1 MGAAGPDVKSLFGR
15 AVALP
20 SPEEREAY
28 LEQACAGDAGLRA
41 EVESLLRAHGEAG
54 SFLGER
60 HPCPAATTDVAAR
73 EGPGTAVGPYTL
85 REQVGEGGMGLVFV
99 AEQQQP
105 VRRKVALKLIKPGMD
120 TRQVVA
126 RFEAERQALALMDH
140 PNIARVLDGGET
152 GSGRPYFVM
161 ELVRGVPITQ
171 FCDEA
176 RLGVPERLG
185 LFTSVCSAVQ
195 HAHQKGVIHRDLKPA
210 NVLVASHDGT
220 PVPKVIDFGVAKAVG
235 GPLTDRTVYTQLSQ
249 VVGTPLY
256 MSPEQAGQSG
266 LDVDTRTDIYS
277 LGVLLYEL
285 LTGTTP
291 FDRERLGL
299 AGYDEMRRII
309 REEEPPRPSTR
320 VSTLGQGATTVSAQR
335 QSDPRRLSQ
344 LLRGELDWVV
354 MRCLEK
360 DRNRRYESAGALARD
375 VQRYLADEPVHACP
389 PSLGYRLRKFASRN
403 RRALGT
409 AALLALTLLGAVALL
424 AWKNLQL
431 QEKQR
436 QTNAAYLQAAEDREE
451 AEKNFKRACD
461 AVDELLSRVG
471 YADLDGVPHLEPVRK
486 ALLEKALAF
495 YQGFL
500 DDKGTEPEVRFRC
513 AYICGRAA
521 NVYHLLGRDGDAAR
535 HFERG
540 ISMLEELTAEVPEV
554 TRYRVG
560 YAHVLND
567 SSRVLVA
574 RGRFKEAEQALLRAV
589 ELEEQVL
596 ADFPGAPKC
605 RLDLAKQS
613 YNLGRLYQTTKRY
626 AEAEPAFR
634 KAVKLCEQLRAEQPR
649 SKEVR
654 NELATASRR
663 LASLLEATGRTS
675 EAESR
680 YRAALTLAQ
689 ELVRDD
695 PSDTHRGALAQAH
708 QELGELLAATGR
720 SPEAQEAIRQALK
733 LRRQLA
739 EEFPSLP
746 DYRRDVAHS
755 HYRLALLLQTERP
768 AESAAAFREALG
780 VLEKLAADFPKSP
793 DYQSRV
799 GSTLNDLG
807 RLLLFRLGKAPEARE
822 LFERAAR
829 HQTRAVELNPKDPK
843 YRYYLWLHLYNRDKA
858 LKQTEGVSARL
869 LELRRQAVA
878 VIEPLAEEF
887 PGEAD
892 YQGCAGEALH
902 NLATLLTRR
911 EELPEARRLL
921 ERAIRFQRAHL
932 AARPGHV
939 ASRRCLRDHYRRL
952 ADRLTQLGQKDKA
965 GEAYR
970 QAIAVMDGLLAE
982 LPSTGEYHTIL
993 GGDLHDFSNLLDAR
1007 RQLAQKRSLLE
1018 RAIRHEQAA
1027 LKINP
1032 KDAAAR
1038 RYLRNHYW
1046 QLAHDLIEAGH
1057 PRQAVQVALELPRI
1071 YPQGWEEYHRAAGLL
1086 ARCVPLAQKHPQLPE
1101 GERQDLARACGDRA
1115 VGLLRQAV
1123 ANGYAGAGDLR
1134 KAAAFEALGPREDFR
1149 KLLADLEAKHGK
1161 E

>member
-1 MGAAGPDVKSLFGR
+1 MGATGPDVKSLFGR

-28 LEQACAGDAGLRA
+28 LRVACAGDAGLRA

-60 HPCPAATTDVAAR
+60 RPCPAATTDVAAR

-152 GSGRPYFVM
+152 DGGRPYFVM
-161 ELVRGVPITQ
+161 ELVRGVPVTL
-171 FCDEA
+171 FCDQGH
-176 RLGVPERLG
+176 LGVRERLG
-185 LFTSVCSAVQ
+185 LFLPVCHAVQ
-195 HAHQKGVIHRDLKPA
+195 HAHQKGVIHRDLKPS
-210 NVLVASHDGT
+210 NVLVTSHDGV

-235 GPLTDRTVYTQLSQ
+235 GPLTDKTIYTQLSQ
-249 VVGTPLY
+249 MVGTPLY

-266 LDVDTRTDIYS
+266 LDIDTRSDVYA

-291 FDRERLGL
+291 FDQDRLGL

-320 VSTLGQGATTVSAQR
+320 ISTLGQAATTVCAQR

-344 LLRGELDWVV
+344 LLKGELDWVV
-354 MRCLEK
+354 MKCLEK
-360 DRNRRYESAGALARD
+360 DRNRRYESASALARD
-375 VQRYLADEPVHACP
+375 VERYLADEPVKACP
-389 PSLGYRLRKFASRN
+389 PSLGYRLGKFARRN

-424 AWKNLQL
+424 ARNYLVVKEEQ
-431 QEKQR
+431 KQ
-436 QTNAAYLQAAEDREE
+436 TKAAYLKAEDEREE

-461 AVDELLSRVG
+461 AVDELLSQVG
-471 YADLDGVPHLEPVRK
+471 YADLDGVPHMEPVRK

-513 AYICGRAA
+513 AYICARAA
-521 NVYHLLGRDGDAAR
+521 NVYHLLGRDGEAAR
-535 HFERG
+535 HFERA
-540 ISMLEELTAEVPEV
+540 ISLLEELTDEVPEV
-554 TRYRVG
+554 TRYRLG
-560 YAHVLND
+560 HAYVLND
-567 SSRVLVA
+567 SSRVLVD
-574 RGRFKEAEQALLRAV
+574 RGRFREAEQALLRAV

-605 RLDLAKQS
+605 RLALAKHS
-613 YNLGRLYQTTKRY
+613 YNLGHLYQTTNRY
-626 AEAEPAFR
+626 AEAEPAYR
-634 KAVKLCEQLRAEQPR
+634 KAVKLCEQLRAEQPG
-649 SKEVR
+649 SKDVR
-654 NELATASRR
+654 KELATASRR
-663 LASLLEATGRTS
+663 LASLLEATRRTS

-695 PSDTHRGALAQAH
+695 PSDTHRGALAHAH
-708 QELGELLAATGR
+708 QNLGELLAVTGR
-720 SPEAQEAIRQALK
+720 SPEAGEAIRQALK

-739 EEFPSLP
+739 EEFPWVP
-746 DYRRDVAHS
+746 TYRRDVAHS
-755 HYRLALLLQTERP
+755 HYRLALLLQTEQP
-768 AESAAAFREALG
+768 AESVAAFREALG
-780 VLEKLAADFPKSP
+780 VLEKLAVDFPKSP
-793 DYQSRV
+793 DYQSRL
-799 GSTLNDLG
+799 GSTLNDLA
-807 RLLLFRLGKAPEARE
+807 RQLLYRLGKAPEAQE

-829 HQTRAVELNPKDPK
+829 HQTRAAELNPKNPK
-843 YRYYLWLHLYNRDKA
+843 YRYYLWLHLYNLDKA
-858 LKQTEGVSARL
+858 LPRTEAASARL
-869 LELRRQAVA
+869 LELRRRSVA

-892 YQGCAGEALH
+892 YQGSAGEALH
-902 NLATLLTRR
+902 NLAALLSRR
-911 EELPEARRLL
+911 EERPEARRLL
-921 ERAIRFQRAHL
+921 ERAIRFQRAAL

-939 ASRRCLRDHYRRL
+939 PSRRCLRDHYRRL
-952 ADRLTQLGQKDKA
+952 ADRLTQLGEKDKA
-965 GEAYR
+965 WEAHR
-970 QAIAVMDGLLAE
+970 QAVAVMEDLLAE
-982 LPSTGEYHTIL
+982 FPRAGEYHRIL
-993 GGDLHDFSNLLDAR
+993 GGDLHDLSNLLDAR
-1007 RQLAQKRSLLE
+1007 RQLAEKRSLLE

-1027 LKINP
+1027 LKIDP
-1032 KDAAAR
+1032 RDATAR
-1038 RYLRNHYW
+1038 QYLRNHYW
-1046 QLAHDLIEAGH
+1046 QLAHDLIGAGH
-1057 PRQAVQVALELPRI
+1057 PRQAVEMALELPRI

-1086 ARCVPLAQKHPQLPE
+1086 ARCIPLAEKHPQLPE
-1101 GERQDLARACGDRA
+1101 GGRQDLARTCGDRA

-1123 ANGYAGAGDLR
+1123 ANGYARADDLR
-1134 KAAAFEALGPREDFR
+1134 KAAAFEPLGSREDFR

-1161 E
+1161 K